1 MSKRNLAFYLNKN
14 SRPLTKIDN
23 LKLPEPSPYHV
34 LVKIEYSGICGSQ
47 IKEIDGKRGK
57 DKYLPHLLG
66 HEGYGKIIKIEGK
79 NIYFP
84 VCIYKF
90 TNDTLLKTHNAM

>member
-66 HEGYGKIIKIEGK
+66 HEGYGKIIRIGNKINQRFGGK
-79 NIYFP
+79 W
-84 VCIYKF
+84 
-90 TNDTLLKTHNAM
+90 